1 MAKRKFESILE
12 LKERG
17 LNIGEMDEFTYRQLD
32 DALEYAK
39 ELIEKF
45 GGFSL
50 RTDFPPGDT
59 RVRMALPVLKDPTLE
74 NLKEFIEENKDNLTY
89 LIYQK
94 RDYHNVIW
102 QGRFILDDNKA
113 LTGEVNAKDK
123 KLNIREA
130 LKQTS
135 NLERIKCGPGGYDER
150 FMQVRA
156 DMIKAKIEPYTYVSA
171 SAYDEDGKVVIYY
184 KDMARDH

>member
-74 NLKEFIEENKDNLTY
+74 NLKEFIEENKDVKDSDFFENLKIQFPTLEY
-89 LIYQK
+89 T
-94 RDYHNVIW
+94 
-102 QGRFILDDNKA
+102 F
-113 LTGEVNAKDK
+113 
-123 KLNIREA
+123 KLNEA
-130 LKQTS
+130 I
-135 NLERIKCGPGGYDER
+135 NLRKTTDHLYY
-150 FMQVRA
+150 F
-156 DMIKAKIEPYTYVSA
+156 
-171 SAYDEDGKVVIYY
+171 KVLSIILMVLGIIGA
-184 KDMARDH
+184 MLSI